1 MIEWVCDQHQL
12 IKNIKHFLYFIFEKV
27 ALKRTFVNRVNL
39 QIWVLLEVEQFPG
52 CFGQFSWKWSS
63 RKRWRQANSS
73 ILTATFYLKQ
83 LGNLKRVLKKQHI
96 DDSKKTL
103 RKTGLNKQ
111 NLSIRCLLYCKVSAV
126 LHYELTWWVTLNLHS
141 RITVGKNTPILMMI
155 GQYWLLSVC
164 W

>member
-1 MIEWVCDQHQL
+1 MWPTPAYKEYKALFVLHFWKSCSETDLCKSSKSANMSTPWGWAIPRLFWTIFLKMIL
-12 IKNIKHFLYFIFEKV
+12 S
-27 ALKRTFVNRVNL
+27 T
-39 QIWVLLEVEQFPG
+39 
-52 CFGQFSWKWSS
+52 S

-111 NLSIRCLLYCKVSAV
+111 NLSIRCLLYCKMSAV
-126 LHYELTWWVTLNLHS
+126 LYYELTWWVTLNLHS